1 MVKYVNIMAK
11 VSPECAERIERI
23 RKQGGF
29 RSKYE
34 VVQAAVALMMMY
46 ADPEGEAKDPNIVEQ
61 VEVLRTL
68 FGSVQQSRELV
79 SRVKPNG
86 GKRIAPSAMIAF
98 YGKESL
104 MLKVVDEAGN
114 MTTTTNVRDILEHT
128 LCKLLPSR
136 VLEQLR
142 LYSRTHR
149 HPTLHAA
156 LMAAISAADGDEVGV
171 EVGSLFRELEDS
183 DPRRVKLGIEN
194 KPPRAK
200 SKRSYE

>member
-1 MVKYVNIMAK
+1 MGKYVNIMAK

-46 ADPEGEAKDPNIVEQ
+46 ADPEGEVSDPEVIAQ
-61 VEVLRTL
+61 VEALQAL
-68 FGSVQQSRELV
+68 FGSVEQSRELV

-86 GKRIAPSAMIAF
+86 GKRIALSAMIAF

-128 LCKLLPSR
+128 LCKLLPQR
-136 VLEQLR
+136 ALEQLR
-142 LYSRTHR
+142 QYGRAH
-149 HPTLHAA
+149 HYPTLLAA
-156 LMAAISAADGDEVGV
+156 LMASISASDSDEIGV
-171 EVGSLFRELEDS
+171 EVSSEFSELADG

-200 SKRSYE
+200 SKRGYE